1 MVNERAKAY
10 SEVFAIIK
18 LMEPK
23 YIKKI
28 QNKLKKVIIHEMDKK
43 YKPDINPNIPL
54 KEQNLC
60 KKTYTILAMLNINYW
75 CEGQEKKNELIQ
87 LYKNNDKLKE
97 KEALK
102 KYDPYNI
109 FKSQKQTEETTNQ
122 ITSMVEYKESI
133 FTKIIN
139 LFKKFIKR

>member
-1 MVNERAKAY
+1 
-10 SEVFAIIK
+10 
-18 LMEPK
+18 
-23 YIKKI
+23 
-28 QNKLKKVIIHEMDKK
+28 MDKK

-97 KEALK
+97 K
-102 KYDPYNI
+102 
-109 FKSQKQTEETTNQ
+109 
-122 ITSMVEYKESI
+122 
-133 FTKIIN
+133 
-139 LFKKFIKR
+139 

>member
-28 QNKLKKVIIHEMDKK
+28 PNKLKKVIIHEMDKK

-97 KEALK
+97 QEALK
-102 KYDPYNI
+102 KYDPDNI

>member
-1 MVNERAKAY
+1 
-10 SEVFAIIK
+10 
-18 LMEPK
+18 
-23 YIKKI
+23 
-28 QNKLKKVIIHEMDKK
+28 MDKK

-97 KEALK
+97 QEALK
-102 KYDPYNI
+102 KYDPDNI